1 MPSHSLQPVRRSDI
15 KIGMPLP
22 YAVYDAHGR
31 LLLKA
36 GERIDTERQLQT
48 LYDLGLFFNTQDV
61 VGKRELLVEP
71 GLADI
76 TSSSLAIQPSASSP
90 VSERPFHDLRLTPG
104 KTLYIDF
111 LGATNRPR
119 VALRLV
125 GYLEGE
131 AVLISLINADGAVVP
146 FREGE
151 LLFVRVL
158 TGSGVATFEAKAQKV
173 VFVPFPYLVTNFPD
187 KVLFH
192 VLRQHA
198 RVDTKIIASALNLS
212 VASALPAAGVVRNL
226 SASGAQFEGKQHLA
240 EVGDE
245 LRIGFKL
252 IAAGEEHVLS
262 LRADV
267 RGVKTPGEPD
277 KRRFG
282 LQFKELTVSER
293 LLIEHFLFNALM
305 QD

>member
-1 MPSHSLQPVRRSDI
+1 MTGVQTCA
-15 KIGMPLP
+15 LP
-22 YAVYDAHGR
+22 IY
-31 LLLKA
+31 
-36 GERIDTERQLQT
+36 
-48 LYDLGLFFNTQDV
+48 
-61 VGKRELLVEP
+61 
-71 GLADI
+71 
-76 TSSSLAIQPSASSP
+76 
-90 VSERPFHDLRLTPG
+90 
-104 KTLYIDF
+104 
-111 LGATNRPR
+111 
-119 VALRLV
+119 
-125 GYLEGE
+125 
-131 AVLISLINADGAVVP
+131 
-146 FREGE
+146 
-151 LLFVRVL
+151 
-158 TGSGVATFEAKAQKV
+158 
-173 VFVPFPYLVTNFPD
+173 
-187 KVLFH
+187 
-192 VLRQHA
+192 
-198 RVDTKIIASALNLS
+198 LS